1 MSRAGAKGARPELP
15 MPEHTS
21 FFSYLIAMFPA
32 LGQNMHA
39 LGHTVFGKPVDAH
52 KVEPLVASAFV
63 VLLVI
68 LLASMTRKEIE
79 NHDKA
84 VVPDDKLSLR
94 TFMEVFI
101 GAFYNTVKDVM
112 GAKKAKRYFP
122 LIGTLALFIFFSNVL
137 GMIPGFSPPTSSWNI
152 TLACALIVF
161 VAFNYWGIKENG
173 AGYFKHLAGPVW
185 YLAPLIFV
193 IEVMSLIVR
202 PITLSVRL
210 MLNMAVD
217 HLLLTIFLGLFMF
230 LLPIPVMILGT
241 LVVLVQTY
249 VFCLLTSIYIALATE
264 HEDHGEGHAHGH
276 DHAHGD
282 GHKAHA

>member
-1 MSRAGAKGARPELP
+1 

-21 FFSYLIAMFPA
+21 FFNYLIAMFPA
-32 LGQNMHA
+32 LGHNMA
-39 LGHTVFGKPVDAH
+39 SLGHTVFGKPVDSH
-52 KVEPLVASAFV
+52 KAEPVVASAFV

-68 LLASMTRKEIE
+68 VLALITRKQIA
-79 NHDKA
+79 NHDKS
-84 VVPDDKLSLR
+84 VIPDDKLSLR

-101 GAFYNTVKDVM
+101 GAFYDTVKDVM

-122 LIGTLALFIFFSNVL
+122 LIGTCALFIFFSNVL
-137 GMIPGFSPPTSSWNI
+137 GMIPGFSPPTSSWNV
-152 TLACALIVF
+152 TLACAFIVF
-161 VAFNYWGIKENG
+161 IAFNYYGIKENG
-173 AGYFKHLAGPVW
+173 LGYFKHLMGPVW

-249 VFCLLTSIYIALATE
+249 VFCLLSSIYIALATE
-264 HEDHGEGHAHGH
+264 HEEHAEPGHAHGT
-276 DHAHGD
+276 G
-282 GHKAHA
+282 AHAGHATDAAHAAH

>member
-1 MSRAGAKGARPELP
+1 

-21 FFSYLIAMFPA
+21 FFNYLIAMFPA
-32 LGQNMHA
+32 LGHNMEA
-39 LGHTVFGKPVDAH
+39 LGHTVFGKPVDSH
-52 KVEPLVASAFV
+52 KAEPIAASAFV

-68 LLASMTRKEIE
+68 ALAAITRKQIA
-79 NHDKA
+79 NHDKSII
-84 VVPDDKLSLR
+84 PDDKLTLR

-101 GAFYNTVKDVM
+101 GAFYDTVKDVM

-122 LIGTLALFIFFSNVL
+122 LIGTCALFIFFSNVL
-137 GMIPGFSPPTSSWNI
+137 GMIPGFSPPTSSWNV

-173 AGYFKHLAGPVW
+173 IGYFKHLAGPVW

-217 HLLLTIFLGLFMF
+217 HLLLSIFLGLFMF
-230 LLPIPVMILGT
+230 LLPIPVMVLGT

-249 VFCLLTSIYIALATE
+249 VFCLLSSIYIALATE
-264 HEDHGEGHAHGH
+264 HEEHGH
-276 DHAHGD
+276 DHGAGHGEAKAAH
-282 GHKAHA
+282 

>member
-1 MSRAGAKGARPELP
+1 

-32 LGQNMHA
+32 LGHNMHA

-52 KVEPLVASAFV
+52 KAEPIVASAFV

-68 LLASMTRKEIE
+68 VLSLLTRKQIE
-79 NHDKA
+79 NHEKS
-84 VVPDDKLSLR
+84 VIPDSKLSLR

-101 GAFYNTVKDVM
+101 GVFYDTVKDVM

-122 LIGTLALFIFFSNVL
+122 LIGTCALFVFFGNVL
-137 GMIPGFSPPTSSWNI
+137 GMIPGLTPPTSSWNI
-152 TLACALIVF
+152 TLACALVVF
-161 VAFNYWGIKENG
+161 VAFNYYGIKENG
-173 AGYFKHLAGPVW
+173 IGYFKHLAGPVW

-217 HLLLTIFLGLFMF
+217 HLLISIFLGLFMF
-230 LLPIPVMILGT
+230 LLPVPVLILST
-241 LVVLVQTY
+241 LVVVVQTY
-249 VFCLLTSIYIALATE
+249 VFCLLAAIYIALATE
-264 HEDHGEGHAHGH
+264 HEEHEHAH
-276 DHAHGD
+276 DHAHAEAA
-282 GHKAHA
+282 HTAHA

>member
-1 MSRAGAKGARPELP
+1 

-21 FFSYLIAMFPA
+21 FFSYLVAMFPA
-32 LGQNMHA
+32 LGHNMAA

-52 KVEPLVASAFV
+52 KAEPVVGSAIV

-68 LLASMTRKEIE
+68 VLALITRRQIE
-79 NHDKA
+79 NHEKS
-84 VVPDDKLSLR
+84 VIPDDKLSLR
-94 TFMEVFI
+94 TFMEVFV
-101 GAFYNTVKDVM
+101 GAVYDTVKDVM

-122 LIGTLALFIFFSNVL
+122 LIGTCALFVFFANSI
-137 GMIPGFSPPTSSWNI
+137 GMLPGLTPPTSSWNV

-161 VAFNYWGIKENG
+161 VAFNYYGIKENG
-173 AGYFKHLAGPVW
+173 LGYFKHLAGPVW

-230 LLPIPVMILGT
+230 LLPIPILVLET

-249 VFCLLTSIYIALATE
+249 VFCLLTAIYIALATE
-264 HEDHGEGHAHGH
+264 HEEHDEPGHAHASPAA
-276 DHAHGD
+276 AHG
-282 GHKAHA
+282 AH